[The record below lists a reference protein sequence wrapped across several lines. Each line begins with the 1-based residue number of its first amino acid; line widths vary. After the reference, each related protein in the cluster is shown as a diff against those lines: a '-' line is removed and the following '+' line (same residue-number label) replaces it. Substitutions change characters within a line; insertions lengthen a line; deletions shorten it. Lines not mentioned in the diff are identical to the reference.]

1 MISVI
6 CKQFVFEKNPK
17 LLNFDI
23 IVTQVLHDVTYIS
36 SSFSSHEKPKFIRPL
51 ILIPD
56 KVLVM
61 EVP

>member
-6 CKQFVFEKNPK
+6 CKQFVLKKNPK
-17 LLNFDI
+17 LLDCDI

-36 SSFSSHEKPKFIRPL
+36 SLFSSHEKPKFMRPL

-56 KVLVM
+56 KVCVM